1 MQPPF
6 NVSWKT
12 VAIIAIAAI
21 ALLMISRE
29 IHSWLVYR
37 DAKTMINQVQHNIAE
52 QDKAIRDSQQ
62 QMVERG
68 KQFEKAVD
76 SHIQSTDERIEAT
89 EKVFKD
95 AWQELDKKSKE
106 QPPTRSMEDFQRD
119 VDRMMQQRMKETPLQ
134 SETNQPNTAQQ
145 K

>member
-1 MQPPF
+1 MQF
-6 NVSWKT
+6 NVSWKIF
-12 VAIIAIAAI
+12 AIIAIAAI
-21 ALLMISRE
+21 VLLVISRE

-52 QDKAIRDSQQ
+52 QDKAIRDAQQ
-62 QMVERG
+62 QMAERS
-68 KQFEKAVD
+68 KQFEKVID

-106 QPPTRSMEDFQRD
+106 QPPTRSTANFQHN

-134 SETNQPNTAQQ
+134 SETSKPNTAQR